1 MEQLPDKPRALIVD
15 DSAFQRHML
24 SVVCT
29 EAGYLTV
36 LVNNGKEALTALQEM
51 SFKLIVSDLEMPEM
65 DGLQLIRE
73 LAKLEVQSK
82 IVFVSGHSDSLLGA
96 AKELAEQFGLSIAG
110 TLKKPYVPE
119 NFLQLLM
126 DTSLLNPDASLN
138 PRYRGHFQG
147 QLSQQTVIQ
156 GIHEGAVTP
165 FYQPKICRESK
176 SLKGFECLARWDTG
190 NGRVLG
196 PGSFIPTAEQH
207 SLMHELTDAI
217 IHQAL
222 KDMAV
227 WQEAGH
233 ALEISINISTDD
245 LKDIEFPDRLEHLT
259 RKYSIEPRNI
269 ILEVTETKVMEE
281 ARECLEVM
289 SRLRLRGFGL
299 SIDDFGTG
307 YASLKQLQYFPF
319 TELKL
324 DRSYVAAAVNHK
336 PSLAVLETGIQ
347 LAKNLSLSCIAEGIE
362 TEEQAQF
369 LVSLGCPMHQ
379 GFLYAQ
385 PLPRSEVLPWIAER
399 FHDSDREYRVLS
411 SYDLAHQKKTNLAKA
426 AAPFISAKQLVT
438 ANENY
443 FKKTSCPYPN
453 VRS

>member
-1 MEQLPDKPRALIVD
+1 MDQLPEKPKALIID

-36 LVNNGKEALTALQEM
+36 LVNNGVEAVAALQEM

-65 DGLQLIRE
+65 DGVQLIRE
-73 LAKLEVQSK
+73 LAKLEVKSK

-119 NFLQLLM
+119 NFLQLLL
-126 DTSLLNPDASLN
+126 DESLLNPDATLN
-138 PRYRGHFQG
+138 PRYKGQFQG
-147 QLSQQTVIQ
+147 MLSKRTVIQ
-156 GIHEGAVTP
+156 GIEEGAIIP
-165 FYQPKICRESK
+165 FYQPKICRVQK
-176 SLKGFECLARWDTG
+176 KLMGFECLARWDTG

-196 PGSFIPTAEQH
+196 PGSFIPTAEQY
-207 SLMHELTDAI
+207 SLMPELTDAI

-222 KDMAV
+222 ADMTV
-227 WQEAGH
+227 WQTAGH
-233 ALEISINISTDD
+233 RLPVSINISTDD
-245 LKDIEFPDRLEHLT
+245 LKDIAFPDRLEHIT
-259 RKYSIEPRNI
+259 HKHDIPPSRIV
-269 ILEVTETKVMEE
+269 LEVTETKVMEE

-289 SRLRLRGFGL
+289 SRLRLRGFGFA
-299 SIDDFGTG
+299 IDDFGTG

-324 DRSYVAAAVNHK
+324 DRSYVAAAINHR

-347 LAKNLSLSCIAEGIE
+347 LARNLSLSCIAEGIE

-369 LVSLGCPMHQ
+369 LVSLGCPQHQ
-379 GFLYAQ
+379 GFHYAK
-385 PLPRSEVLPWIAER
+385 PLPRDAVLAWTNER
-399 FHDSDREYRVLS
+399 FHNS
-411 SYDLAHQKKTNLAKA
+411 SHGHKVRRNYDLSHQNQTISETKKNR
-426 AAPFISAKQLVT
+426 
-438 ANENY
+438 
-443 FKKTSCPYPN
+443 YP
-453 VRS
+453 